1 MTAYDDLQAR
11 FHRIGAIDGALSMLG
26 WDEAVMMPDGGSEA
40 RAEQVATLRQIQ
52 HEMLTAPAV
61 SDLIEVAAGDPLDP
75 WPAANLREMRR
86 RWRHATALPADLVGA
101 LSRATARCEMVWRT
115 ARKEDDFAGFKAPF
129 ATVLQL
135 SREAMAAK
143 AAAFGIDGYD
153 ALLDQYEPGMT
164 ADRLDTLF
172 GELAEFLPDL
182 LDRALAVQDERPQP
196 LAPTGQF
203 PIEAQRQLSVR
214 LMQALGFDF
223 NHGRLDVSH
232 HPFTGGIPDDVRL
245 TTRYREDEFA
255 QAMMATLHETG
266 HALYERGLPASW
278 RHQPVGEARGMALHE
293 SQSLLVEMQLA
304 RGPAFIGFVAPLIRE
319 AFGVDGGPF
328 TADNL
333 RHWLTRV
340 SPGLIR
346 VEADEVCYPAHVMLR
361 YRLEQA
367 LLSGDLA
374 IDDLPGAWADG
385 MMTLLGVE
393 VPDDRD
399 GCLQDIHWP
408 GGAFG
413 YFPTYTLGAMAA
425 AQLFQAVREAIPDLD
440 VRIGQG
446 DFRPLFA
453 WLGTHVHAQ
462 ASFGTTDEILTR
474 ATGAPLSADAF
485 RRHLEARYVGA

>member
-61 SDLIEVAAGDPLDP
+61 AELLETADGDALDP

-86 RWRHATALPADLVGA
+86 RWRHATAMSADLVGA

-129 ATVLQL
+129 ATVLDL

-143 AAAFGIDGYD
+143 AAALGVDGYD
-153 ALLDQYEPGMT
+153 ALLDQFEPGMT
-164 ADRLDTLF
+164 SARVDDLF
-172 GELAEFLPDL
+172 GELAAFLPDL
-182 LDRALAVQDERPQP
+182 LDRALAAQDERPLP
-196 LAPTGQF
+196 LVPDGTF
-203 PIEAQRQLSVR
+203 PIEAQRRLSVR

-266 HALYERGLPASW
+266 HALYERGLPAAW

-304 RGPAFIGFVAPLIRE
+304 RGPAFIGFAAPLIRD
-319 AFGVDGGPF
+319 AFGVEGGPF
-328 TADNL
+328 TAGNL
-333 RHWLTRV
+333 GGWLTRV
-340 SPGLIR
+340 APGLIR

-367 LLSGDLA
+367 LLSGDLDL
-374 IDDLPGAWADG
+374 DDLPGAWADG
-385 MMTLLGVE
+385 MMTLLGVD

-399 GCLQDIHWP
+399 GCLQDVHWP
-408 GGAFG
+408 SGAFG

-425 AQLFQAVREAIPDLD
+425 AQLFQAARTAIPDLD
-440 VRIGQG
+440 AQTGQG
-446 DFRPLFA
+446 DFTALFA
-453 WLGTHVHAQ
+453 WLGTNVHAK
-462 ASFGTTDEILTR
+462 ASFGTTDEILTQ
-474 ATGAPLSADAF
+474 ATGEPLSAAAF
-485 RRHLEARYVGA
+485 RRHLEVRYAGG

>member
-1 MTAYDDLQAR
+1 MTAYDQLQAR
-11 FHRIGAIDGALSMLG
+11 FHRIGVIDGALSMLG
-26 WDEAVMMPDGGSEA
+26 WDEAVMMPDGGSET

-52 HEMLTAPAV
+52 HEMLT
-61 SDLIEVAAGDPLDP
+61 DQAAGDLIGTAKGLDLDP
-75 WPAANLREMRR
+75 WQAANLHEMERR
-86 RWRHATALPADLVGA
+86 RRHATALPADLVGA
-101 LSRATARCEMVWRT
+101 LARATARCEMVWRT
-115 ARKEDDFAGFKAPF
+115 ARKNDDFAAFKAPF
-129 ATVLQL
+129 ATVLEL
-135 SREAMAAK
+135 SREAQAAK
-143 AAAFGIDGYD
+143 GAAFGIDGYD

-164 ADRLDTLF
+164 AERLDGLF
-172 GELAEFLPDL
+172 GELAQFLPDL
-182 LDRALAVQDERPQP
+182 LDRAMALQDERPAP
-196 LAPTGQF
+196 LPPSGQF
-203 PIEAQRQLSVR
+203 PIEAQRDLSVR
-214 LMQALGFDF
+214 LMRALGFDF
-223 NHGRLDVSH
+223 DHGRLDVSH

-266 HALYERGLPASW
+266 HALYERGLPAAW

-304 RGPAFIGFVAPLIRE
+304 RGPAFIGFVTPLVRE
-319 AFGVDGGPF
+319 AFKVEGGPF

-333 RHWLTRV
+333 GRWLTRV

-367 LLSGDLA
+367 LLSGDLS
-374 IDDLPGAWADG
+374 IDDLPAAWADG

-425 AQLFQAVREAIPDLD
+425 AQLFQAARTAIPDLD
-440 VRIGQG
+440 DRVGRG
-446 DFRPLFA
+446 DFAPLFA
-453 WLGTHVHAQ
+453 WLGTNVHARA
-462 ASFGTTDEILTR
+462 ASATTDEILTQ

-485 RRHLEARYVGA
+485 RRHLEARYAGG

>member
-11 FHRIGAIDGALSMLG
+11 FHRIGAIDGALAMLG
-26 WDEAVMMPDGGSEA
+26 WDEAVMMPDGGSET

-61 SDLIEVAAGDPLDP
+61 GDLLDTARAEPLEP
-75 WPAANLREMRR
+75 WAAANLREMRR
-86 RWRHATALPADLVGA
+86 RWRHATALPGDLVGNLA
-101 LSRATARCEMVWRT
+101 RATARCEMVWRT
-115 ARKEDDFAGFKAPF
+115 ARKEDDFAAFKAPF
-129 ATVLQL
+129 TTVLAL

-143 AAAFGIDGYD
+143 AAAFDIDGYD
-153 ALLDQYEPGMT
+153 ALLDQFEPGMT
-164 ADRLDTLF
+164 AARLDELF
-172 GELAEFLPDL
+172 GELAGFLPDL
-182 LDRALAVQDERPQP
+182 LDRALGTQDDRPQP
-196 LAPTGQF
+196 LEPAGHF
-203 PIEAQRQLSVR
+203 PIEAQRRLSVR
-214 LMQALGFDF
+214 LMEALGFDF

-266 HALYERGLPASW
+266 HALYERGLPAAW

-304 RGPAFIGFVAPLIRE
+304 RGPAFIGFASPLIRD
-319 AFGVDGGPF
+319 AFGVEGGPF
-328 TADNL
+328 TSENL
-333 RHWLTRV
+333 GAWLTRV

-367 LLSGDLA
+367 LLSGDLD

-425 AQLFQAVREAIPDLD
+425 AQLFQAARQAIPDLD
-440 VRIGQG
+440 ALTGQG
-446 DFRPLFA
+446 DFAALFA
-453 WLGTHVHAQ
+453 WLGANVHAQ
-462 ASFGTTDEILTR
+462 ASFGTTDDILTR

-485 RRHLEARYVGA
+485 RRHLEARYVGD